1 VTTRQYLGSGWDSD
15 AWLVDGVWV
24 ERTAKRPDVEPW
36 LRTETTLL
44 PWLAP
49 QLPLE
54 VPRPVVGKESP
65 LTVRHRLIAGTPAG
79 DEPGLGIAVGEFL
92 AALHAVDLD
101 EAVRRGL
108 PPPERTA
115 AMRDAHFDR
124 FAAEVVPRLPAGTG
138 AWLQDRLDLLRDA
151 PASVVVHG
159 DLSAEHVL
167 VREGRVCGV
176 IDWGDARAGDPA
188 KDLVWPLLQAGPETA
203 REVAA
208 AYGVTDG
215 LAARARAWRDVGP
228 CYAVT
233 HGDDVGDQGLVAE
246 AMTWFPAI

>member
-1 VTTRQYLGSGWDSD
+1 MTTRQYLGSGWDSD
-15 AWLVDGVWV
+15 AWLVDGTWV

-36 LRTETTLL
+36 LRTETALL

-54 VPRPVVGKESP
+54 VPRPVVVTESP
-65 LTVRHRLIAGTPAG
+65 LTVRHRLIAGRPAG
-79 DEPGLGIAVGEFL
+79 DGSGLGTAVGEFL
-92 AALHAVDLD
+92 AALHTVDLR

-108 PPPERTA
+108 PPPERTS

-124 FAAEVVPRLPAGTG
+124 FAAEVVPRLPAGIDS
-138 AWLQDRLDLLRDA
+138 WLQDRLDLLRDA

-159 DLSAEHVL
+159 DLSADHVL
-167 VREGRVCGV
+167 VHEGLVSGV

-203 REVAA
+203 RELRA
-208 AYGVTDG
+208 AYGVTDE
-215 LAARARAWRDVGP
+215 LAARAQAWLDVGP

-233 HGDDVGDQGLVAE
+233 HGEDVGDRDLVAE
-246 AMTWFPAI
+246 ALSWFPVI

>member
-1 VTTRQYLGSGWDSD
+1 MTTRQYLGSGWDSD
-15 AWLVDGVWV
+15 AWLVDGTWV

-54 VPRPVVGKESP
+54 VPRPVVVTESP

-79 DEPGLGIAVGEFL
+79 DGSGLGAAVGEFL
-92 AALHAVDLD
+92 AALHAVHLR

-108 PPPERTA
+108 PPPERTS

-124 FAAEVVPRLPAGTG
+124 FAAEVVPRLPAGTDT
-138 AWLQDRLDLLRDA
+138 WLQDRLDLLRDA

-159 DLSAEHVL
+159 DLSADHVL
-167 VREGRVCGV
+167 VHEGRVSGV

-188 KDLVWPLLQAGPETA
+188 KDLVWPLLQAGPDTA
-203 REVAA
+203 RELRA
-208 AYGVTDG
+208 AYGVADE
-215 LAARARAWRDVGP
+215 LAARAQAWLDVGP

-233 HGDDVGDQGLVAE
+233 HGEDVGDRDLVAE
-246 AMTWFPAI
+246 ALNWFPVI

>member
-1 VTTRQYLGSGWDSD
+1 MTTRQYLGSGWDSD
-15 AWLVDGVWV
+15 AWLVDGTWV

-54 VPRPVVGKESP
+54 VPRPVVGKEHP
-65 LTVRHRLIAGTPAG
+65 LTVRHRLIAGRPAD
-79 DEPGLGIAVGEFL
+79 DEPGLGTAVGEFV

-101 EAVRRGL
+101 EATSRGL
-108 PPPERTA
+108 PPPERTSA
-115 AMRDAHFDR
+115 LRDAHFDR
-124 FAAEVVPRLPAGTG
+124 FETDVVPRLPIATG
-138 AWLQDRLDLLRDA
+138 AWLRDRLALLRDA

-167 VREGRVCGV
+167 VHDGGVAGV

-188 KDLVWPLLQAGPETA
+188 KDLVWPLHQAGPEVA

-208 AYGVTDG
+208 AYGVTDE
-215 LAARARAWRDVGP
+215 LATRARAWLDVGP
-228 CYAVT
+228 CYAIT
-233 HGDDVGDQGLVAE
+233 HGDDVGDRGLVAE